1 MEVNRL
7 ALHSPALHRRK
18 MPARL
23 PQRPG
28 QTNLLLRLVKKK
40 AWQLPP
46 SPFIRARPDVPDQ
59 TTEVLGEV

>member
-1 MEVNRL
+1 MPAMEVNR
-7 ALHSPALHRRK
+7 SALHRRK

-46 SPFIRARPDVPDQ
+46 SPFIRARPDVPAQ